1 MLVGKAGES
10 SSASERVEE
19 KKASL
24 RPWRAQR
31 VVCLYI
37 RSRLATLAQHMRA
50 AMVLKLP
57 RAAEREYIATSG
69 IVAIYVAALPSG
81 PTRVAISRDL
91 LHSLL
96 AIRRR
101 WPGTLITSA
110 FWLKEKTEARLIVR
124 EVHNSFGHG
133 SEGLLVANAKAAQ
146 RRVENVAAHIGIDLT
161 EHAVVLQRARA
172 AVGYIENR
180 MEELQQAGELS
191 WFNAAYREWR
201 LEAKR
206 HGRHLCYA
214 AARARLRQAMFQQIL
229 NSESQQFP
237 NRLFPALPTLNLN

>member
-1 MLVGKAGES
+1 
-10 SSASERVEE
+10 
-19 KKASL
+19 
-24 RPWRAQR
+24 
-31 VVCLYI
+31 
-37 RSRLATLAQHMRA
+37 
-50 AMVLKLP
+50 MVLKLP

-69 IVAIYVAALPSG
+69 IAAIYIAALPSG

-110 FWLKEKTEARLIVR
+110 FWLKDKTEARLIVR
-124 EVHNSFGHG
+124 EVYNSLGHG

-172 AVGYIENR
+172 SVQYVEQQL
-180 MEELQQAGELS
+180 ELAQASGELS
-191 WFNAAYREWR
+191 WFNQAYRAWR
-201 LEAKR
+201 LEAKQQNR
-206 HGRHLCYA
+206 TMLYA
-214 AARARLRQAMFQQIL
+214 EARARLRREMFRQIL
-229 NSESQQFP
+229 DSESQQFP
-237 NRLFPALPTLNLN
+237 NRLFPALQTVQTLNLN